1 MNISC
6 VTITTGFLASVI
18 SLQKH
23 CKKLHFQ
30 LTEFVSKIDINKT
43 NTIYLFL
50 VFCIFIDPWS
60 KLYPFIAV
68 KVYIYDYDWI
78 YLFFNFI
85 FFYFYNFSFYYYFT
99 PLRVFHQH

>member
-18 SLQKH
+18 SMLKH
-23 CKKLHFQ
+23 CEKLHFQ
-30 LTEFVSKIDINKT
+30 LTEFGSKIDINKT

-50 VFCIFIDPWS
+50 VFCIIIDLRS

-68 KVYIYDYDWI
+68 KVYIYMIMIGYI
-78 YLFFNFI
+78 YFLILSLLLLLQNQG
-85 FFYFYNFSFYYYFT
+85 T
-99 PLRVFHQH
+99 